1 MAIGIIG
8 IGIGISLH
16 GSSIDKPPFIGRL
29 VMNCVLIV
37 FELFC
42 CMIYLSQCF
51 ALTVTNPSWCFG
63 VFNCQALNLGYLLL
77 KNFKLTILRRGMFA
91 GLDALCE

>member
-1 MAIGIIG
+1 MGLRATLRPRCGEG
-8 IGIGISLH
+8 SKFQLTTVLASQELTNVAKLVAIGISLH
-16 GSSIDKPPFIGRL
+16 GSSIDKPPFVGRL

-51 ALTVTNPSWCFG
+51 ALIVTNPS
-63 VFNCQALNLGYLLL
+63 
-77 KNFKLTILRRGMFA
+77 
-91 GLDALCE
+91 

>member
-63 VFNCQALNLGYLLL
+63 VFNCQALNLAYLLL
-77 KNFKLTILRRGMFA
+77 KNLKLTIL
-91 GLDALCE
+91 